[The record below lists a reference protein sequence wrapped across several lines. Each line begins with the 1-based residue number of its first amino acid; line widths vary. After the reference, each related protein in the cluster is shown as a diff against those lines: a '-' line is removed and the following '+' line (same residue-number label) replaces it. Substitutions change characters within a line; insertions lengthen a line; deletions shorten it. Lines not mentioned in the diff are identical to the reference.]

1 MWYNYYSK
9 GVINSRKD
17 LIFMKKLK
25 RIGYLLLVL
34 IGVVSFWVAASF
46 IDIATKN
53 HPSDKNYKGYH
64 RWNIIIILNDFS
76 IEKGCNI

>member
-1 MWYNYYSK
+1 M
-9 GVINSRKD
+9 R
-17 LIFMKKLK
+17 KLK
-25 RIGYLLLVL
+25 GIGYLLLVL

-53 HPSDKNYKGYH
+53 HPSDKNYKEYH